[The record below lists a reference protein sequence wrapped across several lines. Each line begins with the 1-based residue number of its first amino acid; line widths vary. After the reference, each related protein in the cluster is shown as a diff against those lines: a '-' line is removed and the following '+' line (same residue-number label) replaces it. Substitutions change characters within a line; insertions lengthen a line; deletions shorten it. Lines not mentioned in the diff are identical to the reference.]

1 MASIY
6 DSANGWVSTLINKAL
21 EDQSYDQTIL
31 CRIENNDGA
40 DIGQYSVSYNSV
52 TFQAFTDNNKKY
64 EINDNVYVLIPQGN
78 YDEQKIILCKKR

>member
-6 DSANGWVSTLINKAL
+6 DSANGWVSTLIDKAL
-21 EDQSYDQTIL
+21 QDQSYDQTIL

-40 DIGQYSVSYNSV
+40 DIGQYVVSYNSV
-52 TFQAFTDNNKKY
+52 SFQAFTDNNKKY